1 MKKILMFVLLQL
13 LVCATA
19 MAYDEAGCRIHV
31 VRVDEHQEQAV
42 PVSRYQKYEKIKLHK
57 PGNSPYPMG
66 KRSFIFES
74 ADAEKQYS
82 YQVTLHTK
90 VKYKASGWS
99 LDGDKLEVEAILQ
112 RLSDKRVVAVT
123 SGHSDQVKSPGML
136 KAMREGDGEMKWS
149 PEAGVYVTVNK
160 TIKARAF
167 LTLNNPD
174 LYEIILNTEH
184 PMISEMRDSGG
195 LDTAAEYMD
204 AASVD
209 GERLAS
215 PHMLDHVNI
224 ECMIEKE

>member
-1 MKKILMFVLLQL
+1 MKKTLMLVLLQL

-19 MAYDEAGCRIHV
+19 MAYDEAGCRMHV

-42 PVSRYQKYEKIKLHK
+42 PVSRYQKYETIKLHK
-57 PGNSPYPMG
+57 PGGSHYPIG
-66 KRSFIFES
+66 KRSFVFES
-74 ADAEKQYS
+74 ADKAKEYS
-82 YQVTLHTK
+82 YRVTIYTK
-90 VKYKASGWS
+90 VKYRASGWS

-112 RLSDKRVVAVT
+112 RLPDKRIVAVT

-149 PEAGVYVTVNK
+149 PAAGAYVEQNK

-167 LTLNNPD
+167 LTLNNPE
-174 LYEIILNTEH
+174 LYEIILNTDH
-184 PMISEMRDSGG
+184 PLISDLRDDGG
-195 LDTAAEYMD
+195 LDTAAEYLD
-204 AASVD
+204 AASID

-224 ECMIEKE
+224 ECVIEKE